1 MNSLRKQF
9 ALVPLLLT
17 SVLVLSGCLG
27 FGGSSRPAEAKI
39 TQPTSDAT
47 LSVGQSIQIIGVV
60 TADRI
65 ARVDV
70 IIDGAVYAVL
80 NAPDKNVGLEQID
93 VNVPWTPLSAGTHVI
108 QLRAYAPPGEDANLI
123 AQSEPV
129 VLTAV
134 AAVAEQPTPEPTAT
148 PIPTQAPAPAQNTPA
163 PGQPAAP
170 QPTPAAQ
177 QEGPQV
183 TVTNEFV
190 NVRTGPDVVY
200 TKIGELRQGQ
210 TAPVRGKSADGR
222 WWQITFPSGPNGVGW
237 VIGDY
242 VQPNAA
248 AANVPVV
255 AAPPR
260 PTLPPAPPTLVPLV
274 PLATPTPAQ
283 PQAQLVGP
291 RGVLRVEANPVPFGG
306 TAFAVWNIPN
316 FRDGEFD
323 KGDGQGFKGPIAQ
336 VMRVDIPG
344 VISNRVIKLR
354 WRDLNGVQQEDSLTL
369 VVAGQG
375 ALPTRGPLGVLN
387 VEANPV
393 PFGGTGYAYWSIPNF
408 RDGEF
413 DKGDGQGFK
422 GPIAQVMR
430 VDIPGVTSNRTL
442 KLRWRDLNGNQQE
455 DTLTLVVAQAP
466 PAAECNENNPDWRGR
481 DNPTWTF
488 CRRRDLEYV
497 GDNPGPIAYV
507 SGDRTLTLGWDVYG
521 IREIFIVFESNE
533 TRGPRGE
540 PYPGKS
546 FPTTGTGSFTFK
558 AGDIG
563 TGCFRVT
570 LRLVTNRNP
579 DRRTDFGEK
588 ILCINVQPPGGG
600 GGSGG
605 GGGGG
610 GGGSGGGGGGGS
622 GGSDPTPIPSSQEGG

>member
-1 MNSLRKQF
+1 MSNLRKRF
-9 ALVPLLLT
+9 FIPALIAASALM
-17 SVLVLSGCLG
+17 LSGCLG
-27 FGGSSRPAEAKI
+27 FGGSPRPAEAKI
-39 TQPTSDAT
+39 TAPTTDTT
-47 LSVGQSIQIIGVV
+47 LSVGQSIQIVGVV

-70 IIDGAVYAVL
+70 IIDGTVYAVL
-80 NAPDKNVGLEQID
+80 NAPDKNTGLEQID
-93 VNVPWTPLSAGTHVI
+93 VNVPWTPLAAGTHVI

-129 VLTAV
+129 VLNAI
-134 AAVAEQPTPEPTAT
+134 AAVAEQPIEPTAT
-148 PIPTQAPAPAQNTPA
+148 PIPTQAPAPAEPPA
-163 PGQPAAP
+163 SNAGQAPAP
-170 QPTPAAQ
+170 QPTPAPQ
-177 QEGPQV
+177 LEGPQL

-200 TKIGELRQGQ
+200 QKIGELKQGQ
-210 TAPVRGKSADGR
+210 TVPVRGKSADGR

-260 PTLPPAPPTLVPLV
+260 PTPPPAPPTQVPLVPLV

-291 RGVLRVEANPVPFGG
+291 LGVLRVEANPVPFGG
-306 TAFAVWNIPN
+306 TAFAFWTIPN

-323 KGDGQGFKGPIAQ
+323 KGDGQGFKGPIAAS
-336 VMRVDIPG
+336 MRVDIPG
-344 VISNRVIKLR
+344 VVGNRVIKLR
-354 WRDLNGVQQEDSLTL
+354 WRDLNGVQQEDTLTL
-369 VVAGQG
+369 VVSGQG
-375 ALPTRGPLGVLN
+375 TIPTRGPLGVLN

-393 PFGGTGYAYWSIPNF
+393 PFGGTGYAYWNIPNF

-430 VDIPGVTSNRTL
+430 VDIPGVTSNRVL
-442 KLRWRDLNGNQQE
+442 RLRWRDLNGNQQE
-455 DTLTLVVAQAP
+455 DTLTLIVAQAP
-466 PAAECNENNPDWRGR
+466 PAAECDENNPDWRGR

-497 GDNPGPIAYV
+497 GDNPGPIAFV

-579 DRRTDFGEK
+579 ERRTDFGEK
-588 ILCINVQPPGGG
+588 ILCINVSPPGG

-605 GGGGG
+605 GGP
-610 GGGSGGGGGGGS
+610 SPEPT
-622 GGSDPTPIPSSQEGG
+622 PTPIP